1 MLKCAPQL
9 REDQREWAVVVHS
22 IIDSSVAANRWLL
35 MLLSKDKPEEEGS
48 LGEEVIESFLVWC
61 DQVQHRPEYQR
72 VWNKMILLKSTWN
85 CGRTFLSAA

>member
-1 MLKCAPQL
+1 MSFCVSLQIMLKCAPQL

-61 DQVQHRPEYQR
+61 DQV
-72 VWNKMILLKSTWN
+72 KSLLRLKESELT
-85 CGRTFLSAA
+85 